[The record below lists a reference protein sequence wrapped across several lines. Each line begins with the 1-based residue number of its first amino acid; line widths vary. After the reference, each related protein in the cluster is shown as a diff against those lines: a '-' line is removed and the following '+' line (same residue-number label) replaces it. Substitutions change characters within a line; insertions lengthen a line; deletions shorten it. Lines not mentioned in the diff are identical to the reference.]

1 MRLPTA
7 ARPEDVGLSSLGLDR
22 LDAGLQEQIDQG
34 ELAGA
39 VTLVARHG
47 RVARRRVL
55 GLDNIET
62 KRALSEETIF
72 RIYSMTKP
80 VTGIAMMILHD
91 AGLWKPDDP
100 IEKFIPAFA
109 GARVFDGVDSDGRPK
124 TVPADHAPTMRELRR
139 TLRD

>member
-1 MRLPTA
+1 M
-7 ARPEDVGLSSLGLDR
+7 SSDGLDGV
-22 LDAGLQEQIDQG
+22 DGALQEQIDQG

-62 KRALSEETIF
+62 KHPLTEETIF

-80 VTGIAMMILHD
+80 VTAIAMMILHD
-91 AGLWKPDDP
+91 AGLWKPEDP
-100 IEKFIPAFA
+100 IEKFIPALV
-109 GARVFDGVDSDGRPK
+109 GVRVCDRVESDGRPK
-124 TVPADHAPTMRELRR
+124 TVPADHEPTMRELM
-139 TLRD
+139 THT